1 MPKEKCKEKIYNG
14 STTLFPFSMYSS

>member
-1 MPKEKCKEKIYNG
+1 MPREKCKEKIYNG